1 MQPMQP
7 MQIQSMQM
15 AVGSTPMQQAPPPM
29 GQPMAQ
35 KNDPS
40 QLKGKYV
47 HLRPPEEQT
56 TRANY
61 SRAKAPKLPGM
72 SMIAEVL

>member
-1 MQPMQP
+1 
-7 MQIQSMQM
+7 M
-15 AVGSTPMQQAPPPM
+15 AIGSTPMVPAGAMTTMSMQQQPPPM

-35 KNDPS
+35 KRDPS

-61 SRAKAPKLPGM
+61 SR
-72 SMIAEVL
+72 

>member
-1 MQPMQP
+1 MVIPG
-7 MQIQSMQM
+7 QM
-15 AVGSTPMQQAPPPM
+15 TTMGMQQAPPPM

-35 KNDPS
+35 KRDPS

-47 HLRPPEEQT
+47 HLRPPQEQT

-61 SRAKAPKLPGM
+61 SREKGSTLPGM
-72 SMIAEVL
+72 TMLAETMGTDQFRT